1 MWGESQ
7 TKQGFN
13 KSLFKEQNTQGET
26 QSARFLKDEVP
37 LSFRRR
43 LLQPILNLGIKRVL
57 GFHVHKVHLHNGNMA
72 GIFDFTTPLHPP
84 S

>member
-1 MWGESQ
+1 
-7 TKQGFN
+7 
-13 KSLFKEQNTQGET
+13 
-26 QSARFLKDEVP
+26 
-37 LSFRRR
+37 
-43 LLQPILNLGIKRVL
+43 VL